1 MGRGGKGIQGDPVMR
16 YLLTQTLISSW
27 LYQFNCGDEQE
38 EEARADFL
46 RTLRKE
52 PKETTEAMQNGIDF
66 ENEVYKIV
74 HDVPRSPHAK
84 WEGGIQAVA
93 TVLRGAQTQVRASRG
108 LELAG
113 DEYLVYGVLDAIRAG
128 VIFDVKFSNK
138 TFGST
143 ELAGKYLDSPQHPA
157 YFWIVPE
164 AYEFRYLGSDGFDLY
179 VETYR
184 PEDCRPFGKI
194 AAEFIESLR
203 ADGLYNIYTEFW
215 KARD

>member
-66 ENEVYKIV
+66 ENEVYKSG
-74 HDVPRSPHAK
+74 HGVPRSPHAK

-113 DEYLVYGVLDAIRAG
+113 DEYLG
-128 VIFDVKFSNK
+128 
-138 TFGST
+138 
-143 ELAGKYLDSPQHPA
+143 
-157 YFWIVPE
+157 
-164 AYEFRYLGSDGFDLY
+164 
-179 VETYR
+179 
-184 PEDCRPFGKI
+184 
-194 AAEFIESLR
+194 
-203 ADGLYNIYTEFW
+203 
-215 KARD
+215 

>member
-16 YLLTQTLISSW
+16 YLLTQTLIGSW

-74 HDVPRSPHAK
+74 HGVPRSPHAK

-93 TVLRGAQTQVRASRG
+93 TVLRGAQTQVKASRVLQLDG
-108 LELAG
+108 E
-113 DEYLVYGVLDAIRAG
+113 EFLVYGILDALRAG
-128 VIFDVKFSNK
+128 VIYDVKFSNK
-138 TFGST
+138 AFGST
-143 ELAGKYLDSPQHPA
+143 DLAGKYLESPQHPA

-164 AYEFRYLGSDGFDLY
+164 AYEFRYLVSDGVDLY
-179 VETYR
+179 VETYAKADT
-184 PEDCRPFGKI
+184 PPI
-194 AAEFIESLR
+194 ANIIREFAASIKYDNLWE
-203 ADGLYNIYTEFW
+203 IYTEHW
-215 KARD
+215 KARE

>member
-1 MGRGGKGIQGDPVMR
+1 MR
-16 YLLTQTLISSW
+16 YLLTQTLIGSW
-27 LYQFNCGDEQE
+27 LYQFNCGEEQE

-52 PKETTEAMQNGIDF
+52 QKETTEAMQNGIDF
-66 ENEVYKIV
+66 ENEVYKVV
-74 HDVPRSPHAK
+74 HKIPRSPHDK
-84 WEGGIQAVA
+84 WESGIQAVA

-108 LELAG
+108 LELDG
-113 DEYLVYGVLDAIRAG
+113 DEFLVYGVLDAIRAG
-128 VIFDVKFSNK
+128 VIFDVKFTNHKFGESN
-138 TFGST
+138 FY
-143 ELAGKYLDSPQHPA
+143 LDGKYLDSPQHPA

-164 AYEFRYLGSDGFDLY
+164 AYEFRYLVSDGSDLY

-194 AAEFIESLR
+194 AAEFLESLR

-215 KARD
+215 KAR